1 MKKKTIWI
9 VVSMVVM
16 LGLLAGGFGCAQPS
30 AVTTTVTASAKTVT
44 VTAAPAPAPR
54 PEVSWVGVGGEANHQ
69 VWSQVIMDTMCERI
83 SYRTDGKFNVSIT
96 LEKELGITRA
106 DAPTAVMS
114 GAVPIGHLVAVS
126 SHFPWWG
133 LMNLPFLIGPVNGP
147 LADHNNVSV
156 ALRPIIDREFSAKG
170 IARGAD
176 WCMTPVNVI
185 SKAPI
190 DDASDL
196 GIIVRCWNETTANI
210 ITALK
215 GEPVIMPTGETYV
228 ALQRGVIDAV
238 LTGVPAMN
246 SFSMHEV
253 AGYLYLYNLAPGS
266 QFLTYNIE
274 AFNAL
279 PEEYQKILLEELA
292 MAEPEFQK
300 AYPEVEGE
308 ALDIIA
314 ANGVELVEI
323 PADQMARVVTQC
335 APLWAEW
342 EAISD
347 INKEALDIA
356 KMTLGIK

>member
-1 MKKKTIWI
+1 MKAKVLLMGCLS
-9 VVSMVVM
+9 VVLVLSLVR
-16 LGLLAGGFGCAQPS
+16 GC
-30 AVTTTVTASAKTVT
+30 
-44 VTAAPAPAPR
+44 AAPAPEPA
-54 PEVSWVGVGGEANHQ
+54 PEVTWVGVGGEANHT
-69 VWSQVIMDTMCERI
+69 VWPQVIMDDMRERI
-83 SYRTDGKFNVSIT
+83 LERTDGKFDVSIT
-96 LEKELGITRA
+96 LEGELGITRA

-114 GAVPIGHLVAVS
+114 GTVPIGHLVAVS

-133 LMNLPFLIGPVNGP
+133 LMNLPFLIGPVEGP
-147 LADHNNVSV
+147 LVDHNKVSV
-156 ALRPIIDREFSAKG
+156 ALRPIIDREFAAKG
-170 IARGAD
+170 IARGMD
-176 WCMTPVNVI
+176 WCMTPVSVI
-185 SKAPI
+185 SRVPV
-190 DDASDL
+190 DDVSDL

-253 AGYLYLYNLAPGS
+253 AGYLYLFNLAPGS

-279 PEEYQKILLEELA
+279 PEEYQKILLEEFA

-300 AYPEVEGE
+300 AYPGAEGE

-314 ANGVELVEI
+314 ANGVELIEI
-323 PADQMARVVTQC
+323 PADQMARVVAQC
-335 APLWAEW
+335 APLWDEW
-342 EAISD
+342 EAQSA

-356 KMTLGIK
+356 KMTLGIQ

>member
-1 MKKKTIWI
+1 MNKKKLLS
-9 VVSMVVM
+9 VVVGGLVVLSLV
-16 LGLLAGGFGCAQPS
+16 LG
-30 AVTTTVTASAKTVT
+30 TVACT
-44 VTAAPAPAPR
+44 APAPAEL
-54 PEVSWVGVGGEANHQ
+54 PEVKWVGVGGEANHT
-69 VWSQVIMDTMCERI
+69 VWPQVIMDGMRDRI
-83 SYRTDGKFNVSIT
+83 LERTDGKFDVTIT
-96 LEKELGITRA
+96 LEGELGITRA

-114 GAVPIGHLVAVS
+114 GTVPIGHLVGLS

-133 LMNLPFLIGPVNGP
+133 LMNLPFLIGAVDGP
-147 LADHNNVSV
+147 LADHNKVSV
-156 ALRPIIDREFSAKG
+156 ALRPVIDREFTAKG
-170 IARGAD
+170 IARGMD
-176 WCMTPVNVI
+176 WSMTAVSVI
-185 SKAPI
+185 SKERI

-253 AGYLYLYNLAPGS
+253 AGYLTLYNLAPGS
-266 QFLTYNIE
+266 QFLVYNID

-279 PEEYQKILLEELA
+279 PEEYQQILLDEFEKT
-292 MAEPEFQK
+292 EPEFT
-300 AYPEVEGE
+300 AALPAANNEG
-308 ALDIIA
+308 LDIIE

-323 PADQMARVVTQC
+323 PADQMARIVTQC
-335 APLWAEW
+335 APLWGEW
-342 EAISD
+342 EAQSA

-356 KMTLGIK
+356 KAALGVS